1 MANKQQKTL
10 GILVGGGPAPGINGV
25 ISSATIEARNQG
37 LRVLGFFEGFRWLM
51 REEPLEKDVHYR
63 ELDIRDVSRIHVTG
77 GSLLRTSRANPTKD
91 RALLKN
97 VVRNLQRLGVDYL
110 LTIGGDDTAFSASKV
125 YEASGGKI
133 AVVHVPKTIDNDL
146 PLPDNM
152 PTFGFESARH
162 LGTLLVQNLME
173 DARTTQRWYIVV
185 AMGRE
190 AGHLALGIG
199 KAAGATLTLIPEEFP
214 ERMGLDFVV
223 DTILGSYAKRR
234 AEGRHY
240 GVVVV
245 AEGIAEKLDPATI
258 ETCGDLQRDE
268 HGHLILSEIPLGR
281 ILKEAVE
288 RELAVQGIRSRWVE
302 QEIGYVLR
310 SARPIAFDIEYTRNL
325 GYGAVK
331 FLLSGRTGAMVAFR
345 RGVLH
350 PLFFDDIMD
359 PRTGRT
365 RVRLVDVDSDIYE
378 VASHYMIRLRKDDFE
393 DPQLVEAMARAL
405 NMEPQAFVQRF
416 RRVAVSV
423 HGR

>member
-1 MANKQQKTL
+1 MADKKTL

-25 ISSATIEARNQG
+25 ISAATIEARNRG
-37 LRVLGFFEGFRWLM
+37 LRVLGFYEGFRWLM
-51 REEPLEKDVHYR
+51 QEAPLREGEHYR
-63 ELDIRDVSRIHVTG
+63 ELNIRDVSRIHVTG
-77 GSLLRTSRANPTKD
+77 GSILRTSRANPTKD
-91 RALLKN
+91 KALLKA
-97 VVRNLQRLGVDYL
+97 VVRNLQNLGVNYL

-125 YEASGGKI
+125 HEASGGEI
-133 AVVHVPKTIDNDL
+133 SVVHVPKTIDNDL

-199 KAAGATLTLIPEEFP
+199 KAAGATLILIPEEFP
-214 ERMGLDFVV
+214 DRMDLDFVV

-234 AEGRHY
+234 AEGRYY

-245 AEGIAEKLDPATI
+245 AEGIAEKLNPETI
-258 ETCGDLQRDE
+258 EVCEGLQTDE

-288 RELAVQGIRSRWVE
+288 RELEKLNIKSRWVE

-331 FLLSGRTGAMVAFR
+331 FLLEGGTGAMVAFR
-345 RGVLH
+345 RGKLY
-350 PLFFDDIMD
+350 PLYFDDIMD

-365 RVRLVDVDSDIYE
+365 RVRLVDINSENYE
-378 VASHYMIRLRKDDFE
+378 VASHYMIRLRKDDF
-393 DPQLVEAMARAL
+393 DHPSLLKAMAQAL
-405 NMEPQAFVQRF
+405 NLSPEEFVRRF
-416 RRVAVSV
+416 RRVAVSE

>member
-1 MANKQQKTL
+1 MAEQKTL

-25 ISSATIEARNQG
+25 ISSATIEARNRG
-37 LRVLGFFEGFRWLM
+37 LRVLGFYEGFRWLM
-51 REEPLEKDVHYR
+51 QDQPLEEGVHYR
-63 ELDIRDVSRIHVTG
+63 ELQIRDVTRIHVTG
-77 GSLLRTSRANPTKD
+77 GSLLRTSRANPTRDKK
-91 RALLKN
+91 LLKT
-97 VVRNLQRLGVDYL
+97 VVRNLQSLGVNYL

-125 YEASGGKI
+125 YEASGGEI

-146 PLPDNM
+146 PLPDYM

-199 KAAGATLTLIPEEFP
+199 KAAGATLTLIPEEFTEP
-214 ERMGLDFVV
+214 PVDLGFVV
-223 DTILGSYAKRR
+223 DTIIGSYAKRK

-245 AEGIAEKLDPATI
+245 AEGIAEKLDPESI

-268 HGHLILSEIPLGR
+268 HGHLILSEIPLGQ
-281 ILKEAVE
+281 ILKEAIE
-288 RELAVQGIRSRWVE
+288 RELAELGIKSRWVE

-325 GYGAVK
+325 GYGAIK
-331 FLLSGRTGAMVAFR
+331 FLLQGGTGAMIAFR
-345 RGVLH
+345 RGMLH
-350 PLFFDDIMD
+350 PLYFDDIMD

-365 RVRLVDVDSDIYE
+365 RVRLVDTKSESYE
-378 VASHYMIRLRKDDFE
+378 VAAHYMIRLRKDDFE
-393 DPQLVEAMARAL
+393 NEDLVQAMAQAL
-405 NMEPQAFVQRF
+405 NMDRDAFVRRF
-416 RRVAVSV
+416 KRVAVPE